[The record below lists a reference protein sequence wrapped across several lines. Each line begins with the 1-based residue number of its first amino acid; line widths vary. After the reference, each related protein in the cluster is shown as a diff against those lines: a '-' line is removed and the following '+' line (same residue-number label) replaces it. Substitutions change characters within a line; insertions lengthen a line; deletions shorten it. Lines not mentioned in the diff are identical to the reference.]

1 MSSIDALARLSPQL
15 HGALCYQIPSQKDVL
30 LSAHVDV
37 WPLRQ
42 LYQLHLEQYPQAGKV
57 YAATRTW
64 SLMYWQPVFLSVL
77 SVHGIKMAPKLDTL
91 KQHVQNGS
99 IYGYF
104 LSHDD
109 MDVGHQDAL
118 IQIAGKRLKALCEG
132 YYQALSSVAKMPKR
146 NAFRLLA
153 DSVLSALSRLVS
165 ILPVTNQQV
174 LAWSKSWLEALGL
187 SSQSRLM
194 LIDINA
200 KQQILGLDRIA
211 CCMHYLRDPKDL
223 CRTCPKQCKDTRK
236 ERIKSHY
243 LNELIA

>member
-15 HGALCYQIPSQKDVL
+15 HGALCYQVPEKKDVWLPADADPFL
-30 LSAHVDV
+30 LHS
-37 WPLRQ
+37 
-42 LYQLHLEQYPQAGKV
+42 LYQFHLEQYPQAGKV

-77 SVHGIKMAPKLDTL
+77 SVHGLKVAPRLETL
-91 KQHVQNGS
+91 EQHIQNGS
-99 IYGYF
+99 IHGYF
-104 LSHDD
+104 FNRDD
-109 MDVGHQDAL
+109 VNIGHQDEL
-118 IQIAGKRLKALCEG
+118 IHIAATRLKTLCEG
-132 YYQALSSVAKMPKR
+132 YYQALSGIAKVPKR

-165 ILPVTNQQV
+165 IFPVTHQQV
-174 LAWSKSWLEALGL
+174 LAWSESWLMALNL

-200 KQQILGLDRIA
+200 TEQILGLDRIA
-211 CCMHYLRDPKDL
+211 CCMHYLRDPQDL

-236 ERIKSHY
+236 KRIKLHY
-243 LNELIA
+243 LHELVS